1 MLRPVAGEATLVA
14 RGLGGRLE
22 LSRNQLRIIKGGTW
36 GHLTEA
42 LHLGYGMM
50 EKRIFLDQ
58 VAAVEIV
65 KLIIAPDF
73 IRISYNGSP
82 TLTGHYI
89 EDAFAEN
96 ALIMNPFDQ
105 RKFYALKDR
114 MDQLIARK
122 T

>member
-1 MLRPVAGEATLVA
+1 MRPAAPDAMLVA
-14 RGLGGRLE
+14 HGVGGRLE
-22 LSRNQLRIIKGGTW
+22 LSRNQLRIVKGGTW
-36 GHLTEA
+36 GHLVEA

-58 VAAVEIV
+58 IAAVEIV
-65 KLIIAPDF
+65 KLILAPDF
-73 IRISYNGSP
+73 IRFSYNGSP
-82 TLTGHYI
+82 VATGHYLD
-89 EDAFAEN
+89 DAFAEN

>member
-1 MLRPVAGEATLVA
+1 MLRTVVGEATLVA
-14 RGLGGRLE
+14 HGIGGRLE

-36 GHLTEA
+36 GHIVEV

-58 VAAVEIV
+58 IAAVEIV

-73 IRISYNGSP
+73 IRFSYNGSP
-82 TLTGHYI
+82 QATGHYI

>member
-1 MLRPVAGEATLVA
+1 MLRATAGEATLVA
-14 RGLGGRLE
+14 CGLGGRLE

-36 GHLTEA
+36 GHFVEA

-58 VAAVEIV
+58 ISAVEIV

-73 IRISYNGSP
+73 IRFSYNGSP
-82 TLTGHYI
+82 PVTGHYLG
-89 EDAFAEN
+89 DAFAEN

-114 MDQLIARK
+114 MDQLITRK

>member
-1 MLRPVAGEATLVA
+1 MVNTASGEAMLVA

-22 LSRNQLRIIKGGTW
+22 LSRNQLRIYKGGPV
-36 GHLTEA
+36 GHLVEA
-42 LHLGYGMM
+42 LHLGYGMI
-50 EKRIFLDQ
+50 EKRLFLDQ
-58 VAAVEIV
+58 IAAVEIV

-73 IRISYNGSP
+73 IRFSYNGSP
-82 TLTGHYI
+82 VATGHYLD
-89 EDAFAEN
+89 DAFAEN
-96 ALIMNPFDQ
+96 ALIMNPLDQ